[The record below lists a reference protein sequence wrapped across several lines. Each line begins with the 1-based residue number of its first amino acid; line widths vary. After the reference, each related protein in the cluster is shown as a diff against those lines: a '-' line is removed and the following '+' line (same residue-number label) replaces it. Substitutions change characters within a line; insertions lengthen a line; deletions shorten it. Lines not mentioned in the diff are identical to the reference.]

1 MKINFNQHVNRV
13 DTRKLYKLETLFP
26 PEKDC
31 SMAELRELGEL
42 IWEKESGNMKMLPEI
57 AAGQGSYYGNCY
69 LSFCYKIANQPPK
82 IILSRQHRKPNV
94 LIHEMTHALG
104 HWNHGIKFVR
114 KYFDLLVKYG
124 SYDYDFLLL
133 TAYSVNI
140 DLEKLK

>member
-1 MKINFNQHVNRV
+1 MKMIAQHTNRV

-26 PEKDC
+26 PEKDQ
-31 SMAELRELGEL
+31 SMKQLRELGHH
-42 IWEKESGNMKMLPEI
+42 IWENESGNMKMLPEI
-57 AAGQGSYYGNCY
+57 VAGQGSFYGKFF
-69 LSFCYKIANQPPK
+69 LSFCYKIDKQPPK

-104 HWNHGIKFVR
+104 EWNHGTRFIKR
-114 KYFDLLVKYG
+114 YFDLLVRYG
-124 SYDYDFLLL
+124 NYDYDFLLL